1 MVIPNLLYNQSA
13 GIIERFSMKPAFKT
27 LDYLYI
33 HTSGAGNT
41 GQATVITNRRSYVYT
56 LAAATANSFQFS
68 QPEVVKRV
76 ILSSKCSNAGGIEV
90 SRVSTSQF
98 ANSGLATPDVLG
110 RIEIEPVTTS
120 GLPHVTEVLEFT

>member
-1 MVIPNLLYNQSA
+1 
-13 GIIERFSMKPAFKT
+13 MKPAFKT

-41 GQATVITNRRSYVYT
+41 GQATVVTTKRSYVYT
-56 LAAATANSFQFS
+56 LAAATANSFQFV
-68 QPEVVKRV
+68 QAETLLRV
-76 ILSSKCSNAGGIEV
+76 ILSSKCAAAGGIEV

-98 ANSGLATPDVLG
+98 ANTGLATSDVLG

-120 GLPHVTEVLEFT
+120 GLPHITEVLEFAA

>member
-1 MVIPNLLYNQSA
+1 MKSA
-13 GIIERFSMKPAFKT
+13 SFKT

-41 GQATVITNRRSYVYT
+41 GHATVVTKNRSYVFT
-56 LAAATANSFQFS
+56 LAAATANSFQFV
-68 QPEVVKRV
+68 QAEQVQRV
-76 ILSSKCSNAGGIEV
+76 ILSTKCAAAGGIEV

-98 ANSGLATPDVLG
+98 ANSGLATADVLG

-120 GLPHVTEVLEFT
+120 GLPNITAVLEFT

>member
-1 MVIPNLLYNQSA
+1 MA
-13 GIIERFSMKPAFKT
+13 KPSFKT

-41 GQATVITNRRSYVYT
+41 GQATVVTAKRTYVYT
-56 LAAATANSFQFS
+56 LAAATANSFQFV
-68 QPEVVKRV
+68 QAETIRRI
-76 ILSSKCSNAGGIEV
+76 ILSSKCAAAGGIEV

-98 ANSGLATPDVLG
+98 ANAGLATSDVLG

-120 GLPHVTEVLEFT
+120 GLPHVTEVLDFT